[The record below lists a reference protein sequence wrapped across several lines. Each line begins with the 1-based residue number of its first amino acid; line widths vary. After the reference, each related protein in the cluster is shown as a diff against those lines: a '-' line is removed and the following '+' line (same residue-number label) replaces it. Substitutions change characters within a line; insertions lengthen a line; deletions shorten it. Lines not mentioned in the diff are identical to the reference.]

1 MILVGN
7 RNKGIADIIKRT
19 AYWFR
24 MGLKS
29 IMTAVLTRKTLG
41 YRDTGDRK
49 GITLK

>member
-29 IMTAVLTRKTLG
+29 IMTGVPIRKTRG
-41 YRDTGDRK
+41 YRDTVDSKR
-49 GITLK
+49 ITLK